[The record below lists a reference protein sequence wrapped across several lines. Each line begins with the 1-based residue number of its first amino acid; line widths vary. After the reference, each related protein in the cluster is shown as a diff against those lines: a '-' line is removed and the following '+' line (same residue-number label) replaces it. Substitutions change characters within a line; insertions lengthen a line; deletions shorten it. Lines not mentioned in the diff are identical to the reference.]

1 MQIRSVAAALPLLYR
16 VDLKGGEWTWIGAG
30 RGNKERRRAEGVRLH
45 LCQEIKGVTGAQGG
59 DLGVKIGWDIIR
71 PPVFF
76 PFLVLSFFFFWR
88 WGVSLSA
95 HPRATNYNSHVTHST
110 HNKS

>member
-1 MQIRSVAAALPLLYR
+1 MAAALPLLYR

-76 PFLVLSFFFFWR
+76 PFLVLSLFFFLEVGGFALC
-88 WGVSLSA
+88 SPQSD
-95 HPRATNYNSHVTHST
+95 
-110 HNKS
+110 

>member
-1 MQIRSVAAALPLLYR
+1 M
-16 VDLKGGEWTWIGAG
+16 
-30 RGNKERRRAEGVRLH
+30 RLH
-45 LCQEIKGVTGAQGG
+45 LCQEIKGATGAQGG
-59 DLGVKIGWDIIR
+59 DLGVKIGWGIIR

-76 PFLVLSFFFFWR
+76 PFLVLSFFFFLVGG
-88 WGVSLSA
+88 GVSLSA